1 MILIK
6 NDKGS
11 LNSLF
16 LLKVLVIVLAFFTLI
31 FGGSNCIANEQPSE
45 EKPLPEPPRYRVF
58 NLKHISA
65 EQAEKLKLPFRIKLV
80 EDLRCYHNRI
90 SPLSQRKFSKED
102 FATIIEQAKQLIEQ
116 VKSGLNEKE
125 REALEKA
132 KQLIEQ
138 VRARIKKGR
147 E

>member
-1 MILIK
+1 MNISEKEREAL
-6 NDKGS
+6 
-11 LNSLF
+11 
-16 LLKVLVIVLAFFTLI
+16 
-31 FGGSNCIANEQPSE
+31 EQ
-45 EKPLPEPPRYRVF
+45 V
-58 NLKHISA
+58 
-65 EQAEKLKLPFRIKLV
+65 
-80 EDLRCYHNRI
+80 
-90 SPLSQRKFSKED
+90 
-102 FATIIEQAKQLIEQ
+102 KQLIEQ